1 MVKKLDNGKV
11 QIGNRIMVPY
21 AKAVRGKVSDLAEI
35 DTFYAK
41 TPWGQQGF
49 SAPDDT
55 WTRSVFSPFY
65 TDCLAGLKSLEAAVN
80 KALGVEDIYK
90 PEVRAGR
97 QIALVLP
104 ALTNLL
110 KSMEKHAQAIKDKGA
125 LTDSLLADA
134 LEPDLATKGE
144 QTIVEA
150 LMAQEIRAAFRALPT
165 DEARSLALQKKLL
178 KDGDVFTL
186 RAIKDDPVGLLPDVF
201 RLPIEV
207 DYVKTVA
214 PWLYVKRDDDA
225 HLWREIKGRIQLIQ
239 GFATTIMAKTAGG
252 STISYPRVSPWS
264 DGRFFTESSEG
275 FVLRLPVI
283 PEAFNYGQRIDPVW
297 WSRHEAEFSARIVL

>member
-11 QIGNRIMVPY
+11 QIGNRVMVPY
-21 AKAVRGKVSDLAEI
+21 VKAVRGKVGDLQEI

-65 TDCLAGLKSLEAAVN
+65 ADCLAGLQKLEAAVD
-80 KALGVEDIYK
+80 KALAVETIYRD
-90 PEVRAGR
+90 EEITRR
-97 QIALVLP
+97 QVALVLP

-125 LTDSLLADA
+125 LTDSLLAAA

-144 QTIVEA
+144 QTITEA
-150 LMAQEIRAAFRALPT
+150 LRAAEIRAAYRALPT

-201 RLPIEV
+201 RVPLEV
-207 DYVKTVA
+207 DFIKSVA

-239 GFATTIMAKTAGG
+239 GFAATIMAKTAGG
-252 STISYPRVSPWS
+252 STITHPRVSPWL
-264 DGRFFTESSEG
+264 DGRFFTESTEG
-275 FVLRLPVI
+275 FVLRLPVV
-283 PEAFNYGQRIDPVW
+283 PECREP
-297 WSRHEAEFSARIVL
+297 E